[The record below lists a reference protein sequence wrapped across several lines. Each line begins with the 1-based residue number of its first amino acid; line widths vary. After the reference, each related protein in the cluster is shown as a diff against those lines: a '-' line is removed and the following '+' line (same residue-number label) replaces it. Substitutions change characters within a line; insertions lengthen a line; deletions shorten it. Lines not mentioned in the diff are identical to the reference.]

1 MASTELASLF
11 IYWYV
16 HFIFCA
22 TTSLQKLIHLQTLN
36 LHHLDIRPRR
46 SFIKFAKASKFTTFP
61 NLCRH
66 ISTTNHDQQ
75 NTTFQLLVFTL
86 FILTGT
92 VCNTFF
98 SSNIYKRSKYVYQ
111 YSEFVKFIWYWIE
124 PEIFSNIETN
134 QSFIS
139 SLVRAKH
146 RSWAAKSVFCK
157 DLNKANATNE

>member
-1 MASTELASLF
+1 MLTRNVTMDLTGSFLDAIVITSPSTYPCRSVSGWVSGSVMFLDFGDGIYRACEL
-11 IYWYV
+11 V
-16 HFIFCA
+16 HLLICSFYIFCA

-66 ISTTNHDQQ
+66 ISTTNHDPQ

-111 YSEFVKFIWYWIE
+111 YSEFVKFI
-124 PEIFSNIETN
+124 
-134 QSFIS
+134 
-139 SLVRAKH
+139 
-146 RSWAAKSVFCK
+146 
-157 DLNKANATNE
+157 